1 MSLECYLPLPTFHFL
16 RLFSSH
22 LHLCPPTVFLHL
34 FSTSIISICFP
45 YLIPPPFFSI
55 SICLFQKFRHLYPSS
70 ASSIRFLP
78 FTSISSSSFAPINL
92 LSICLPPS
100 VFWDTAAF
108 ILSFG
113 TVFCFQ
119 PKELPGVIK
128 NQGLLAPRLGNNKP
142 WKARWGGAAFQLQS
156 QTAFNMFASLCNS
169 CWKVSQSLPSI
180 LSTCNTRSTLLASA
194 ALWDSGQPS

>member
-1 MSLECYLPLPTFHFL
+1 MSLECYPPFPTFHFL

-45 YLIPPPFFSI
+45 CPIPPPVFFPSPFV
-55 SICLFQKFRHLYPSS
+55 SSKFSAIDIPHLHPPYV
-70 ASSIRFLP
+70 FLP
-78 FTSISSSSFAPINL
+78 FTSISSSSFAPINFL
-92 LSICLPPS
+92 PIRLPPS
-100 VFWDTAAF
+100 VFWDTEAF

-128 NQGLLAPRLGNNKP
+128 NQGLLAPKLGNNKP
-142 WKARWGGAAFQLQS
+142 
-156 QTAFNMFASLCNS
+156 
-169 CWKVSQSLPSI
+169 
-180 LSTCNTRSTLLASA
+180 
-194 ALWDSGQPS
+194 